1 MKRSTFF
8 LVSSIFLFLL
18 SAAMLFA
25 SQQMLTQVGAKTSD
39 WAVIAMHNV
48 AIFMFAFAVMNFL
61 TRNVPFSS
69 AIGSV
74 MLGNLIVLIGT
85 ISYDLRL
92 HMEGELNN
100 QVWPSVMI
108 RVLFA
113 IGFLYYL
120 VRRR

>member
-1 MKRSTFF
+1 MKRSTF
-8 LVSSIFLFLL
+8 LLISSIFLFLL

-25 SQQMLTQVGAKTSD
+25 AQQMLTQVGAKTSD

-61 TRNVPFSS
+61 SRNAPFS
-69 AIGSV
+69 AGIGSL

-92 HMEGELNN
+92 HMEDELNN
-100 QVWPSVMI
+100 QVWPSVII
-108 RVLFA
+108 RIYSPSA
-113 IGFLYYL
+113 SSII
-120 VRRR
+120 